1 MSRKELHLN
10 AEDRKMLMGERG
22 PGPRFAM
29 ELIVRTAEI
38 SNATRLI
45 DINWAHV
52 ASAYYNGQVNVDF
65 AERLASSG
73 TRVAVPTTLTSCSH
87 DVRLAGQNGDTASVQ
102 TALRVIELYREMG
115 CQTVMTCAPYHT
127 RAEPV
132 FGQHVAWTESSAVVY
147 ANSVLGAR
155 TNRYDEFLDMCAAI
169 TGRVPD
175 AGLHRTRNRRAAILC
190 NLREVPEPWLLD
202 DRFYHVLGYFIGR
215 IAGTDIPAINGLP
228 RTVKTEQLR
237 ALGTAAA
244 VSGSVSMFHTIGVS
258 PEAATYEEAFHG
270 ESPDRIVNIG
280 PDELR
285 AAAGMLETADA
296 RPFSAVC
303 VGAPHFSIDEF
314 EQLIPLIEGVAIKPD
329 IHFYIA
335 TSRHVL
341 EDIRERGWLDMLKT
355 SGVEIVTDRC
365 TYYAPIIEGC
375 DGRVM
380 TASAKWAYYA
390 PGNLGSSVTF
400 ASLEDCV
407 QSAVAG
413 RIMLTSNF

>member
-10 AEDRKMLMGERG
+10 VEDRKMLTGERG

-87 DVRLAGQNGDTASVQ
+87 DVRLAGQNGDTACVQ

-132 FGQHVAWTESSAVVY
+132 FGQQVAWTESSAVVY

-228 RTVKTEQLR
+228 RTVKKEQLR

-244 VSGSVSMFHTIGVS
+244 VSGSLSMFHTIGVS
-258 PEAATYEEAFHG
+258 PEAATFEEAFHG

-280 PDELR
+280 PDEIRL
-285 AAAGMLETADA
+285 AAGMLESADA

-355 SGVEIVTDRC
+355 SGMEIVTDRC

-413 RIMLTSNF
+413 RIMLTSDF

>member
-1 MSRKELHLN
+1 
-10 AEDRKMLMGERG
+10 MLSGRRG

-29 ELIVRTAEI
+29 ELVVRAAEI
-38 SNATRLI
+38 SQATRLI
-45 DINWAHV
+45 DISWAHV

-73 TRVAVPTTLTSCSH
+73 TRVAVPTTLTSCSL
-87 DVRLAGQNGDTASVQ
+87 DVRLAEQHGGTPAVQ
-102 TALRVIELYREMG
+102 TALRLIDLYREMG

-132 FGQHVAWTESSAVVY
+132 LGEHVAWSESSAVVY

-169 TGRVPD
+169 TGRAPD
-175 AGLHRTRNRRAAILC
+175 AGLHQTGNRRAAMLC
-190 NLREVPEPWLLD
+190 RLKGIPAQWLDD
-202 DRFYHVLGYFIGR
+202 DRFYHVLGYFLGR
-215 IAGTDIPAINGLP
+215 TVGDTLPAIEGLP
-228 RTVKTEQLR
+228 GSVHKEQLR

-244 VSGSVSMFHTIGVS
+244 ASGSLSMFHAIGVS
-258 PEAATYEEAFHG
+258 PEAATHKEAFHD
-270 ESPDRIVNIG
+270 ESPDRIIDIG
-280 PDELR
+280 PDEIR
-285 AAAGMLETADA
+285 QAAMVLDTADDC
-296 RPFSAVC
+296 PLSAVC

-314 EQLIPLIEGVAIKPD
+314 ARLMPLIEGITINPD
-329 IHFYIA
+329 VHFYVS

-341 EDIRERGWLDMLKT
+341 EDARQRGWFEILQAA
-355 SGVEIVTDRC
+355 GVEFITDRC
-365 TYYAPIIEGC
+365 TYYAPTIEGC

-380 TASAKWAYYA
+380 TNSAKWAYYA

-400 ASLEDCV
+400 AKLEDCV

-413 RIMLTSNF
+413 QIMLTSNF

>member
-1 MSRKELHLN
+1 MRVPLTCMSRKELYLN
-10 AEDRKMLMGERG
+10 AEDRKMLTGERG
-22 PGPRFAM
+22 SGPRLAM

-45 DINWAHV
+45 DISWAHV

-73 TRVAVPTTLTSCSH
+73 TRVAVPTTLTSCSL
-87 DVRLAGQNGDTASVQ
+87 DVRVAGQYGGTPAVQ

-132 FGQHVAWTESSAVVY
+132 LGQHVAWSESSAVVY

-169 TGRVPD
+169 TGR
-175 AGLHRTRNRRAAILC
+175 RT
-190 NLREVPEPWLLD
+190 
-202 DRFYHVLGYFIGR
+202 
-215 IAGTDIPAINGLP
+215 AGTDIPAINGLP
-228 RTVKTEQLR
+228 ETVHKEQLR

-244 VSGSVSMFHTIGVS
+244 ASGSLSMFHAIGVS
-258 PEAATYEEAFHG
+258 PEAATREQAFHG
-270 ESPDRIVNIG
+270 ELPDRIVDIG
-280 PDELR
+280 PVEIR
-285 AAAGMLETADA
+285 AAARMLETADA

-314 EQLIPLIEGVAIKPD
+314 ERLIPLIEGVTIKPD

-341 EDIRERGWLDMLKT
+341 EDIRERGWLDMLQK